1 MIVFVAAFSQVSANH
16 TVLRIGTGVGLI
28 KNLGM
33 TLFNQ
38 YVVPFEISSVLFL
51 SAMVG
56 AVVLGKKEKQEV
68 V

>member
-1 MIVFVAAFSQVSANH
+1 MIGDIEFNSSTYYKYINVH
-16 TVLRIGTGVGLI
+16 WEGLI

-33 TLFNQ
+33 TLFNE

-56 AVVLGKKEKQEV
+56 AVVMGKKE
-68 V
+68 